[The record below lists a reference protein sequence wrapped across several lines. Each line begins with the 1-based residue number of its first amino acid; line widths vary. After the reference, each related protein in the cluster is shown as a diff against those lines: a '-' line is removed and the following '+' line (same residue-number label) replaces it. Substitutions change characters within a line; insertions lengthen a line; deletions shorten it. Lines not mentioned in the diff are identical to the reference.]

1 MPQML
6 LLPSLHPLL
15 SPSVS
20 YTHGRTYPCVFDGS
34 PCILWCCSVWCWL
47 IAESMNIHLLWC
59 WMRDWI
65 WSVRR
70 QQAIMT
76 YKAWYRGGK
85 SCVCMRQPCCVREA
99 PLIVRDSHWFS
110 LLTFIW
116 LDIWTETQLSNI
128 ISKHTLMSQP
138 WVLGACAM
146 YPLVVDPGGPVN
158 CGVRYP
164 QTGSVLAPF
173 VDTQLD
179 WDLWSFWSQAT
190 SLRCSWWTL
199 SCPGRGLGECWYNWV
214 LFYMSK

>member
-1 MPQML
+1 MQISLCGKLSCGVLAQSSLPVFKSSHLLFWSQKGRKSWLHLMPQML

-128 ISKHTLMSQP
+128 ISKHTLMSH
-138 WVLGACAM
+138 VTEASLESLGHVQCI
-146 YPLVVDPGGPVN
+146 
-158 CGVRYP
+158 
-164 QTGSVLAPF
+164 
-173 VDTQLD
+173 
-179 WDLWSFWSQAT
+179 LW
-190 SLRCSWWTL
+190 
-199 SCPGRGLGECWYNWV
+199 
-214 LFYMSK
+214 